1 MNELWLKRHDEPFEP
16 SLGNILGCG
25 LPNFTKDNK
34 PLTGKNR
41 LYKIL
46 VSESAFLIWKLR
58 CERTIGNKTH
68 SRSAFGLVIRI
79 LLVCVP

>member
-1 MNELWLKRHDEPFEP
+1 MNKLWTQRHDEPFEP
-16 SLGNILGCG
+16 SLGNALGCG
-25 LPNFTKDNK
+25 LANFTTEEK

-58 CERTIGNKTH
+58 CERAIGDKTH
-68 SRSAFGLVIRI
+68 SETEIHNR
-79 LLVCVP
+79 